1 MENVCSIIHFSFL
14 YMYMACLIINY
25 CVSAVPR
32 ASCYSNSKT
41 NWVGGKCYS

>member
-25 CVSAVPR
+25 CRDLHPLDNAHAERTKKEVR
-32 ASCYSNSKT
+32 
-41 NWVGGKCYS
+41 